1 MNLYRRQTINIHIY
15 RSLQYYL
22 QVDVIDEKGKTGQ
35 NSGINN
41 NLKLIARFFKN
52 IITNSNVN
60 EKQKKRI
67 VSFVK
72 TLFLTPY

>member
-1 MNLYRRQTINIHIY
+1 MD

-22 QVDVIDEKGKTGQ
+22 QVDVTDEKGKTVQ
-35 NSGINN
+35 NPGINN

-60 EKQKKRI
+60 GKQKKGI
-67 VSFVK
+67 VSFVN
-72 TLFLTPY
+72 TLLLTLLY